1 MEALD
6 GPWTVPGMLTN
17 CYSLTVQLSKEA
29 VTRSGDSN
37 PDGPTRPR
45 HPRLLV
51 TAVAGLVFVMA
62 AASALLVFFT
72 DEAQVRAIVAE
83 AGIWGPIVYIL
94 LQAAQIVLAPV
105 PGQFVTLAAGRL
117 FGPVW
122 GFIYSLVGTALG
134 ASVTFWLG
142 RLLGRPIIELLVGA
156 EELARWER
164 RWRPD
169 RPVVWFAV
177 LLLPVPDAVFY
188 LAGLTAIRWPAF
200 LLAAVLGRA
209 PGLFLAVAFG
219 YVLGELPWWVLV
231 PAVVVPLALYWL
243 FRKPLARYQRRLF
256 RRWYRALNQNRT
268 SRPGPKA

>member
-1 MEALD
+1 VRFPENTLSPRRRKNSR
-6 GPWTVPGMLTN
+6 GP
-17 CYSLTVQLSKEA
+17 A
-29 VTRSGDSN
+29 
-37 PDGPTRPR
+37 RPR

-51 TAVAGLVFVMA
+51 TGAAALVFAIA
-62 AASALLVFFT
+62 AASAFVIFLT
-72 DEAQVRAIVAE
+72 DEAQIRAIVAG
-83 AGIWGPIVYIL
+83 AGVWGPIIYIL

-122 GFIYSLVGTALG
+122 GFVYSLVGTVLG

-142 RLLGRPIIELLVGA
+142 RLLGRPVVELLVGA
-156 EELARWER
+156 DELARWER

-169 RPVVWFAV
+169 RPVLWFLV

-209 PGLFLAVAFG
+209 PGLLLASAFG
-219 YVLGELPWWVLV
+219 YVLGELPWWVLI
-231 PAVVVPLALYWL
+231 PVVAVPLGLYWL
-243 FRKPLARYQRRLF
+243 FRRPLDRYRRRLF
-256 RRWYRALNQNRT
+256 RRWYRSINRHRAF
-268 SRPGPKA
+268 RPDQKS